1 MGIEYLS
8 PGWIDAADDLLGA
21 ADPDGLPTGAP
32 LIIETVVTGAPGGD
46 RRYAVELGAAGMSA
60 RASAAGDPFTVRL
73 TQPYEVAAAVAQ
85 GRLSAQAAFL
95 DARIQLGG
103 DVTTLIG
110 NADLVARIGDVLAPL
125 RADTTYPGCDA
136 DPGA

>member
-1 MGIEYLS
+1 MVVEYLS
-8 PGWIDAADDLLGA
+8 PEWIEAADELLA
-21 ADPDGLPTGAP
+21 SAPTDGLPDGEP
-32 LIIETVVTGAPGGD
+32 LVVETVVTDAPGGE
-46 RRYAVELGAAGMSA
+46 RRYVVELGASGMSA
-60 RASAAGDPFTVRL
+60 RRSDGTGPFTVRL
-73 TQPYEVAAAVAQ
+73 TQSYEVAAEVAQ

-125 RADTTYPGCDA
+125 RSRTSYPAAGD
-136 DPGA
+136 